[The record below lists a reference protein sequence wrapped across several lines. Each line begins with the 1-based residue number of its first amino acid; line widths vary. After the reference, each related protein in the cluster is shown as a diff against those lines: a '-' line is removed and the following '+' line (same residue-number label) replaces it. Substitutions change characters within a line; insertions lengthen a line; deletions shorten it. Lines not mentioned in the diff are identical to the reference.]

1 MSKTGNT
8 LVAILAGAAVGAV
21 AGILMAPEKGE
32 ETRKRIGKGF
42 KDGTDEL
49 NRKFDDLKTQV
60 KSALNTNKR
69 DFESTISAL
78 VDSAEDKSEDIINA
92 LENKLKDLKK
102 KASDAAAEVKK
113 QTK

>member
-21 AGILMAPEKGE
+21 AGILMAPERGE

-49 NRKFDDLKTQV
+49 SKKFDDLKSQV
-60 KSALNTNKR
+60 KSTLNSNKK
-69 DFESTISAL
+69 DFNSTINAL
-78 VDSAEDKSEDIINA
+78 VDSAEDKSEDIISA

-102 KASDAAAEVKK
+102 KAADAATEVKNH
-113 QTK
+113 TK

>member
-42 KDGTDEL
+42 KTSTDEL
-49 NRKFDDLKTQV
+49 NKKFDDLKSQV
-60 KSALNTNKR
+60 KSALNNNKR
-69 DFESTISAL
+69 NFEATINEL
-78 VDSAEDKSEDIINA
+78 VDNAEDKSDDVIAA

-102 KASDAAAEVKK
+102 KASETATEVKK
-113 QTK
+113 QIK